1 MCAETGVELKKC
13 TFRLYVC
20 ACVCVCVCGGSP
32 YLYKRE
38 LGKGNFGTTCLF
50 HDAHRGDDVAIKFI
64 ARGPKNIDNNV
75 MREVVVHQTLKHPNI
90 VAFKEIRLTP
100 THLAIVRARAF
111 VYVCV

>member
-1 MCAETGVELKKC
+1 MCVN
-13 TFRLYVC
+13 
-20 ACVCVCVCGGSP
+20 SP

-50 HDAHRGDDVAIKFI
+50 HDASLGSDVAIKFI

-90 VAFKEIRLTP
+90 VAFKEVRLTP
-100 THLAIVRARAF
+100 THLAIVRVCARI
-111 VYVCV
+111 VCICACC